1 MFLMPL
7 APHASTRPVM
17 LLAVPI
23 ALLLVYQLL
32 MVPMH
37 LGFETLAPWWI
48 AFGVWWKV
56 ETNKKRFYDTLVF
69 FWSWSWCWKKPHI
82 CRICPLIESSCTA
95 AWLTN
100 DPRLMDIEVPSRS
113 GFKYLYYLDL
123 LKVDFFTFSEGKS
136 PFCTTIW
143 DDTVFFCFFSQP
155 PEANLRLL
163 CPLCNTLQISYFHLR
178 SSSHERL

>member
-1 MFLMPL
+1 MPL

-37 LGFETLAPWWI
+37 LGFEPLAPWWI

-69 FWSWSWCWKKPHI
+69 FFEAEVDVGRNH
-82 CRICPLIESSCTA
+82 TFA
-95 AWLTN
+95 A
-100 DPRLMDIEVPSRS
+100 
-113 GFKYLYYLDL
+113 F
-123 LKVDFFTFSEGKS
+123 
-136 PFCTTIW
+136 
-143 DDTVFFCFFSQP
+143 
-155 PEANLRLL
+155 A
-163 CPLCNTLQISYFHLR
+163 H
-178 SSSHERL
+178 